1 MIQTSYLVYP
11 LLAMSRSLTIYPCWD
26 AKAFRIHDAVKGSS
40 LFARTHFSRLQKC
53 ESTPL
58 PLINDFFAKFV
69 FDCYVITGSW
79 FPMDWYK
86 VSQLTLYRLRICCQS
101 SVPLWWQTQGTPVE
115 EARQNVFVMQLPLA
129 LLISGCFACR
139 AILIATHLCSTVTLW
154 ECCRLT
160 GEVGFCYDQII
171 VLGLW
176 KSYGDVCTGR
186 LMHAL
191 P

>member
-1 MIQTSYLVYP
+1 MLRCQGIQDTWCREGQQLV
-11 LLAMSRSLTIYPCWD
+11 C
-26 AKAFRIHDAVKGSS
+26 KNS
-40 LFARTHFSRLQKC
+40 LFKTANVSKYTIA
-53 ESTPL
+53 
-58 PLINDFFAKFV
+58 INHYSMIFFAKFV
-69 FDCYVITGSW
+69 LDCHVITGSW
-79 FPMDWYK
+79 FPMDWCK

-139 AILIATHLCSTVTLW
+139 AILIATHLRSTVTLW

-176 KSYGDVCTGR
+176 KSYGDFCTGR